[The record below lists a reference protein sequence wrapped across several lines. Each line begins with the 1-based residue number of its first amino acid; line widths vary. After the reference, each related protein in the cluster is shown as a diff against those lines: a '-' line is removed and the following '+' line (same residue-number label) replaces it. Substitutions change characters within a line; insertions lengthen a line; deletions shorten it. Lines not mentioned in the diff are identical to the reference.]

1 MKNVTICFLFL
12 LASCGSLPKE
22 SNTTFRAVNVAYGQ
36 GEYDEAKGDNTSAAG
51 VQFLYQLTDKDE
63 SEPADRNVARGLVSD
78 ISINGSTVGID
89 GLGTTSFDLDIDTLD
104 VRPGL
109 RYYFDTGT
117 RFFQPFLGA
126 AVVGQYAHME
136 TQVAGDE
143 SDSFGLGAAARV
155 GFEAALG
162 SNMRAG
168 LMYDHTWIKHDT
180 DAGDAEL
187 DGGAFLLT
195 LGWSF

>member
-12 LASCGSLPKE
+12 LASCGSLPKQDE
-22 SNTTFRAVNVAYGQ
+22 TAFRAVNVAYGQ
-36 GEYDEAKGDNTSAAG
+36 GEYDEAKGDNTSVAG
-51 VQFLYQLTDKDE
+51 VQFLYQITE
-63 SEPADRNVARGLVSD
+63 SEDAAADRNVARGLVSD
-78 ISINGSTVGID
+78 ISLNGSTVGID
-89 GLGTTSFDLDIDTLD
+89 GLGTTAFDLEIDAIDI
-104 VRPGL
+104 RPGL

-117 RFFQPFLGA
+117 RFFQPFIGGA
-126 AVVGQYAHME
+126 LVGQYAHME

-143 SDSFGLGAAARV
+143 SDTFGLGAAARV

-168 LMYDHTWIKHDT
+168 LMYDHTWIQHDT
-180 DAGDAEL
+180 DAGKAEL
-187 DGGAFLLT
+187 DGGALLFT

>member
-12 LASCGSLPKE
+12 LASCGSLPTKDA
-22 SNTTFRAVNVAYGQ
+22 TTFRSVNVAVGQ
-36 GEYDEAKGDNTSAAG
+36 GEYDEAKGDNTTAGG
-51 VQFLYQLTDKDE
+51 VQFLYQLTEDKVEDG
-63 SEPADRNVARGLVSD
+63 DRNVARGLVSD
-78 ISINGSTVGID
+78 ISLNGSSVGID
-89 GLGTTSFDLDIDTLD
+89 GLGSTSFDLDITTLD

-109 RYYFDTGT
+109 RYYFDTGS
-117 RFFQPFLGA
+117 RLFQPFLGA

-143 SDSFGLGAAARV
+143 SDTFGLGAAARV
-155 GFEAALG
+155 GFESALG
-162 SNMRAG
+162 ENMRLG

>member
-1 MKNVTICFLFL
+1 MKNVCFLFL
-12 LASCGSLPKE
+12 LASCGSLPTKDA
-22 SNTTFRAVNVAYGQ
+22 TTFRAMNVAVGQ
-36 GEYDEAKGDNTSAAG
+36 GEYDEAKGDNTSNAG
-51 VQFLYQLTDKDE
+51 VQFLYQITE
-63 SEPADRNVARGLVSD
+63 SEDAADDRNVARGLVSD
-78 ISINGSTVGID
+78 ISINGSTVSVD
-89 GLGTTSFDLDIDTLD
+89 GLGTTSFDLGIDAID

-117 RFFQPFLGA
+117 RLFQPFIGGA
-126 AVVGQYAHME
+126 IVGQYAHME

-143 SDSFGLGAAARV
+143 SDTFGLGAAARV

-168 LMYDHTWIKHDT
+168 LMYDHTWIQHDT